1 MKNLA
6 SLIVLLCLSVFIGCE
21 DSNRQVDEPKNKPH
35 INQVLKEKIT
45 KPSTAN
51 QAKKRD
57 LTTAESLGIS
67 VDDGKI
73 IIDTKQTRDF
83 FHGIGQKL
91 KKGLN
96 NIKEDLKKEEVD
108 SSSETGI
115 VVTETSMHIDLNKT
129 KNFMEKWIKSM
140 ESVVQEINRTM
151 SDIEKSLPKD

>member
-6 SLIVLLCLSVFIGCE
+6 SLTVLLSIFVFIGCE
-21 DSNRQVDEPKNKPH
+21 DNNLQADETKNKPH
-35 INQVLKEKIT
+35 ISQVLKEKII
-45 KPSTAN
+45 KPYTAT
-51 QAKKRD
+51 QVKKKD

-91 KKGLN
+91 KKGMD
-96 NIKEDLKKEEVD
+96 NIKEDLKKKEVS

-115 VVTETSMHIDLNKT
+115 VVTKTSMHIDLNKT

-140 ESVVQEINRTM
+140 ESVVQEVDRTM